1 MIKSCE
7 EISSTKKRL
16 TIEIPDDVVETEIR
30 KGLLEAQRRAN
41 LPGFRAGKAPMSI
54 IEKRFGK
61 GVESEVLEK
70 LVPEYYMEAVK
81 EADIKP
87 VAKPEME
94 EGIDFKRNEPIV
106 MTFTVEVRPKIENL
120 EYENM
125 PVKDIPIEIKDEEI
139 DSIINSVAEE
149 KGTFEAI
156 DAAVASGDLVT
167 LDYTS
172 DDGVETKDAVIKV
185 GSGPYPKEFF
195 DALTGKKKGE
205 EFSAEIAFP
214 DDSSTQFAGK
224 TPKFR
229 MVIKDVKRKNIPAID
244 DELAKDMGIENLQ
257 TLKDRI
263 REDVLASKTAEADRK
278 KQIELIEKLLAAH
291 AFDAPDGMV
300 NFELDRIIGEVSA
313 EGKHPGTHEE
323 LIREYRPKAEKSA
336 KVSILLDI
344 IGEREG
350 ITVSEDELK
359 EEILN
364 FSRRYYVTPENV
376 IKYYVARDGSL
387 DGIKNAIY
395 EKKAMKALL
404 GKAKIEK
411 E

>member
-16 TIEIPDDVVETEIR
+16 TIEIPADIVEAEIQ

-61 GVESEVLEK
+61 GVESEALEK
-70 LVPEYYMEAVK
+70 LVPEYYMAAVK

-94 EGIDFKRNEPIV
+94 EGIDLKRNVPIV

-120 EYENM
+120 EYENI
-125 PVKDIPIEIKDEEI
+125 PVKDVPVEIKDEEI
-139 DSIINSVAEE
+139 DTIIKSVAEE

-156 DAAVASGDLVT
+156 DAAVTSGDLVT
-167 LDYTS
+167 MDYTT

-195 DALTGKKKGE
+195 DALIGKIKSE

-214 DDSSTQFAGK
+214 EDSSTQFAGK

-229 MVIKDVKRKNIPAID
+229 MMIKDVKRRNIPAID

-257 TLKDRI
+257 ALKDRV

-291 AFDAPDGMV
+291 AFDAPEGMV
-300 NFELDRIIGEVSA
+300 NFELDRIISEIRA
-313 EGKHPGTHEE
+313 EGKHPGTDEE
-323 LIREYRPKAEKSA
+323 LIKEYRPKAEKSA
-336 KVSILLDI
+336 KVSVLLDI

-387 DGIKNAIY
+387 DGVKNAIY

>member
-1 MIKSCE
+1 LIKSCQ
-7 EISSTKKRL
+7 EISSTKNRL
-16 TIEIPDDVVETEIR
+16 TIEIPYDVVETELR
-30 KGLLEAQRRAN
+30 KGLLEAQRRAT

-125 PVKDIPIEIKDEEI
+125 PVKDIPVEIKDEEI
-139 DSIINSVAEE
+139 DTIINSVAEE

-156 DAAVASGDLVT
+156 DAAIAAGDLVT

-291 AFDAPDGMV
+291 AFDAPEGMV

-323 LIREYRPKAEKSA
+323 LIMEYRPKAEKSA

-376 IKYYVARDGSL
+376 IKYYVTRDGSL

>member
-125 PVKDIPIEIKDEEI
+125 PVKDIPVEIKDEEI
-139 DSIINSVAEE
+139 DTIIKSVAEE

-156 DAAVASGDLVT
+156 DAEVASGDLVT

-195 DALTGKKKGE
+195 DALTGKNKGE
-205 EFSAEIAFP
+205 EFSTEITFP
-214 DDSSTQFAGK
+214 EDSSTQFAGK

-291 AFDAPDGMV
+291 AFDAPEGMV

-323 LIREYRPKAEKSA
+323 LIMEYRPKAEKSA

-376 IKYYVARDGSL
+376 IKYYVTRDGSL
-387 DGIKNAIY
+387 DGIKNALY

-404 GKAKIEK
+404 DKAKIEK

>member
-1 MIKSCE
+1 LIKSCE

-16 TIEIPDDVVETEIR
+16 TIEIPADIVETEIR
-30 KGLLEAQRRAN
+30 KGLLDAQRRAN

-54 IEKRFGK
+54 IEKRYGK
-61 GVESEVLEK
+61 GAESEVLEK
-70 LVPEYYMEAVK
+70 LVPEYYMAAVK

-87 VAKPEME
+87 VAKPELE
-94 EGIDFKRNEPIV
+94 EGIDFKRNESIV
-106 MTFTVEVRPKIENL
+106 MTFTVEVRPKIEDLTYDNISVRDV
-120 EYENM
+120 
-125 PVKDIPIEIKDEEI
+125 PVEIKDDEV
-139 DSIINSVAEE
+139 DSIIKSIAEE
-149 KGTFEAI
+149 KGTFEAT
-156 DAAVASGDLVT
+156 DDAVAMGNLVT
-167 LDYTS
+167 LDYTTENG
-172 DDGVETKDAVIKV
+172 DETKDAVIKV

-195 DALTGKKKGE
+195 DALLGKKKNE

-214 DDSSTQFAGK
+214 EDSSTQFAGK

-229 MVIKDVKRKNIPAID
+229 MMIKDVKKRNVPAID
-244 DELAKDMGIENLQ
+244 DELAKDMSMENLQ
-257 TLKDRI
+257 ALKERV
-263 REDVLASKTAEADRK
+263 REDLLSSKTAEADRK
-278 KQIELIEKLLAAH
+278 KQIEIIEKLLAVH
-291 AFDAPDGMV
+291 AFSAPEGMV
-300 NFELDRIIGEVSA
+300 NVELERILGEVRA
-313 EGKHPGTHEE
+313 EGKQTRTDEE
-323 LIREYRPKAEKSA
+323 LTEEYRPKAEKSA
-336 KVSILLDI
+336 RVSVLLDI

-395 EKKAMKALL
+395 EKKTMKALL